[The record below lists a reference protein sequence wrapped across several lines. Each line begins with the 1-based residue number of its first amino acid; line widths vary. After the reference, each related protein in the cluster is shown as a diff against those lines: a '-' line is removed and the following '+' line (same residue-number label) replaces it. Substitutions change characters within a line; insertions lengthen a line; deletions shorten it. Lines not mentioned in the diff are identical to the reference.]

1 MHYNSK
7 QFFQFLFFEIS
18 RFLLKLTFFLWK
30 TTIVLFNSAYFQGER
45 AVKIEFDTLICYM
58 LTCFIFSFIKKR
70 TTETKNIVELIMNHN
85 LLFVYVSLTIFTFE
99 NNKFIEIIHSIVTCC
114 NYVEIGREK
123 SEAEEK

>member
-1 MHYNSK
+1 
-7 QFFQFLFFEIS
+7 
-18 RFLLKLTFFLWK
+18 
-30 TTIVLFNSAYFQGER
+30 
-45 AVKIEFDTLICYM
+45 M

-114 NYVEIGREK
+114 NYAEIGREK
-123 SEAEEK
+123 SEAAEK